1 MRGTHH
7 QAERIISF
15 RSNNVD
21 FFILTRFF
29 NRIQNLFC
37 HEPLSGRAIKTTMI
51 YELIHVLMMSS
62 NSARYAYHAVSCWW
76 KSPPCEWHIS
86 TFAWVLHHLE
96 IWKHAL
102 SGHYRSCPCNE
113 VHNICAALLGYHL
126 EKTLATEESNNN
138 VCITCWV
145 WISLRWFKLVDLFL
159 KNLWGL
165 IHSLNF
171 CGYCSTYLNTH

>member
-1 MRGTHH
+1 MVYCKLRTL
-7 QAERIISF
+7 AIF
-15 RSNNVD
+15 RWEEHTIRLKGLYHFAATTWT

-126 EKTLATEESNNN
+126 EKNTSNWREQQQCVHN
-138 VCITCWV
+138 VLSLNLFAVIQTCWL
-145 WISLRWFKLVDLFL
+145 ISKKLVRID
-159 KNLWGL
+159 
-165 IHSLNF
+165 SQ
-171 CGYCSTYLNTH
+171 S